1 MYMETI
7 SSPQII
13 QQTINQV
20 EPVISQ
26 INSSL
31 FNKIFEYKYLII
43 LLILIILC
51 FLYYHYKFKPKQ
63 EIFIA
68 QNKPIIQDFIVADIN
83 GKVIKISGEQ
93 VGELKLQSTGQST
106 TGHSTTGHSTTGH
119 STTGH
124 STTGHSTT
132 GQSMGQSTGQNT
144 KSGQSNQNKISKTNF
159 QEEFQEETSEENNN
173 IKQHDLT
180 NSEIKEITNKLKN

>member
-1 MYMETI
+1 METI

-13 QQTINQV
+13 QQTIHQV
-20 EPVISQ
+20 EPVIPH

-51 FLYYHYKFKPKQ
+51 YLYYHYKFKPKQ
-63 EIFIA
+63 ELLIT

-93 VGELKLQSTGQST
+93 VGELKLQSSTGQST
-106 TGHSTTGHSTTGH
+106 TG
-119 STTGH
+119 
-124 STTGHSTT
+124 
-132 GQSMGQSTGQNT
+132 QSNQNI
-144 KSGQSNQNKISKTNF
+144 KSGQSNQNKISKPNF
-159 QEEFQEETSEENNN
+159 QEEFQEETSDENNN

>member
-1 MYMETI
+1 MSLLNKIYIIIMYMETI

-13 QQTINQV
+13 QQTIHQV
-20 EPVISQ
+20 EPVIPH

-63 EIFIA
+63 ELLIA

-93 VGELKLQSTGQST
+93 VGELKLQSTTGQ
-106 TGHSTTGHSTTGH
+106 
-119 STTGH
+119 
-124 STTGHSTT
+124 STT